1 MSWMERLCETYDIFA
16 GEVGVMPLDGKT
28 PLLPI
33 YHTTQQA
40 QLEIALDMEGNWLS
54 GRGRVI
60 TDKGDMTIIIP
71 CTESSASRTS
81 FSVSG

>member
-40 QLEIALDMEGNWLS
+40 QLEIALDMAVSYTHLTLPTIL
-54 GRGRVI
+54 RV
-60 TDKGDMTIIIP
+60 
-71 CTESSASRTS
+71 
-81 FSVSG
+81 